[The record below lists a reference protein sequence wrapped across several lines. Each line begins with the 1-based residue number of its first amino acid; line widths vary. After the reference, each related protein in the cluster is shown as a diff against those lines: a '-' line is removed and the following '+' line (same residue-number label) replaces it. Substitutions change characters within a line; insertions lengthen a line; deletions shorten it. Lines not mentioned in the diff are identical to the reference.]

1 MPYMSNKWQVMVSQ
15 QTHNPILVMGA
26 GAWGTAL
33 ALLLHRHNVPVRWW
47 THSAAQA
54 EQVNSEKVNT
64 RYLPTTKIPDDLS
77 LSADLELALD
87 GVQDVLIVVP
97 SMAFFETINRLKQL
111 KPAGLRLAWATKGLD
126 AESHQLL
133 HEVVAHLY
141 GSDTAMAVISGP
153 SFAKEVAQ
161 AMPTAVSLASNDA
174 AFAATLTHYFH
185 SSTFRVYANPD
196 MTGVELCGVFK
207 NILAIGVGICD
218 GFGLGANTRSALITR
233 GLAEMT
239 RLCLALGGQ
248 SQTAMSLAG
257 VGDVILTCTDN
268 QSRNRRFGVMLGQGM
283 TADEAKVKI
292 NQAIEG
298 HANVQ
303 QLYALAK
310 EQGIETPIVNAI
322 YQVLYGGSP
331 IQSQVDVLMGRDSR
345 AEY

>member
-1 MPYMSNKWQVMVSQ
+1 MSNKWQAMVSQ

-33 ALLLHRHNVPVRWW
+33 ALLLHRHGVPVRWW
-47 THSAAQA
+47 THSSIQA
-54 EQVNSEKVNT
+54 EQVNAEKVNA
-64 RYLPTTKIPDDLS
+64 RYLPTMTIPDDLL
-77 LSADLELALD
+77 LSADLELVLD

-97 SMAFFETINRLKQL
+97 SIAFFETINRLKQL
-111 KPAGLRLAWATKGLD
+111 KSAGLRLAWATKGLD
-126 AESHQLL
+126 ADSHQLL

-141 GSDTAMAVISGP
+141 GPDTAMAVISGP

-174 AFAATLTHYFH
+174 AFAATLTHHFH

-233 GLAEMT
+233 GLSEMT

-283 TADEAKVKI
+283 TAEEAKIKI

-331 IQSQVDVLMGRDSR
+331 IQSQLDVLMARDSK